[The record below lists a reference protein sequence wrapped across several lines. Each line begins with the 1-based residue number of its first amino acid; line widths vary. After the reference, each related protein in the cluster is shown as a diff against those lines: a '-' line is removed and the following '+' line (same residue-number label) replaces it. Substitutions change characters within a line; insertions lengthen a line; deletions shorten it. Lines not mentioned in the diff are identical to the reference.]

1 MKQLEHWVLRIAD
14 SDLTWIGFNWMR
26 PAKQQ
31 RIGLGYILFS
41 SVLLALPGIA
51 VGAGLLY
58 VMRGHVEPKVWVAL
72 FALATAIDLSLHAV
86 FAHYWNRR
94 AASLSDHNETTRD

>member
-1 MKQLEHWVLRIAD
+1 MKHFEHWVLRIAD

-26 PAKQQ
+26 PAREK
-31 RIGLGYILFS
+31 RIGVGYILFS

-58 VMRGHVEPKVWVAL
+58 VLRGSVEPKVWLAL
-72 FALATAIDLSLHAV
+72 FSLAMAIDLSLHAV

-94 AASLSDHNETTRD
+94 AASLSSKRTT

>member
-1 MKQLEHWVLRIAD
+1 MNSIEHWILRIAD
-14 SDLTWIGFNWMR
+14 SDWTWTGFNWMR
-26 PAKQQ
+26 PAKQK

-41 SVLLALPGIA
+41 SFLLALPGIA

-58 VMRGHVEPKVWVAL
+58 ALRGRVEPKVWLTL
-72 FALATAIDLSLHAV
+72 FALAMAVDLSLHAL

-94 AASLSDHNETTRD
+94 AARLTGTNS